1 MTSGHEKRQGEVLR
15 YLTRMCLNVVDSLP
29 HKNNAFFIF

>member
-1 MTSGHEKRQGEVLR
+1 MTSGQEKRQGEVLR

-29 HKNNAFFIF
+29 HKNNAFYIF